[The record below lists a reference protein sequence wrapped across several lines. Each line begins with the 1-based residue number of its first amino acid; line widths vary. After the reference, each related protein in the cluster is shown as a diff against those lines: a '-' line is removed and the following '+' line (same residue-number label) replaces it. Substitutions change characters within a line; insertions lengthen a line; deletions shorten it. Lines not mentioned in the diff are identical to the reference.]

1 MVTDN
6 ASAAGL
12 YAILEPIPLFISLC
26 MLLCGLA
33 FGTKIIE
40 YTCMAI
46 TIALLLGLCILG

>member
-12 YAILEPIPLFISLC
+12 YAILEPIPLFISLS